1 MVDEEFV
8 DEFDLEEGE
17 GQLHHHQQ
25 QVGKLTTIITYY
37 TMSATG
43 TSSLNLGFI
52 FFTIPAY
59 KL

>member
-25 QVGKLTTIITYY
+25 QVGKLTTIIT